1 MMMQNELEEYLR
13 NGTREIVQEI
23 ITASFKNPKAS
34 LFMARHGIDHRQAEK
49 KRKQA
54 ETVGEHIPPFLI
66 ASITEQCNLHCK
78 GCYARAVQ
86 RCGDAHPASKALTGT
101 QWSDIFSQ
109 AEELGVEFI
118 LLAGGEPFVRRDV
131 LKAAGEYPPVL
142 FPIFTNGTMI
152 DEDYLRLLDEKRNLL
167 PVLSIEGNKETT
179 DARRGPGIY
188 QKIVSIMERLKGK
201 GIIFGASVTV
211 TKANRNEVLSAA
223 FIRSLQTAGAKAI
236 VYVEFVPMDEAD
248 RNLAPD
254 DTDRDFM
261 RNAMDSRRKE
271 FENMVLIAF
280 PGDEKASGGCLAAG
294 RGFFHINARGGAE
307 PCPFSPYS
315 DTNVMKTSL
324 RGALRSPL
332 FQALSGGGNLSEE
345 HIGGCVLFEQRTQVE
360 ALLKKETE
368 SKT

>member
-1 MMMQNELEEYLR
+1 MMTQSGLEEYLS
-13 NGTREIVQEI
+13 NGTMQIVQGI
-23 ITASFKNPKAS
+23 IAASFKNPKAS
-34 LFMARHGIDHRQAEK
+34 LFMARHRIDHKQAEK

-54 ETVGEHIPPFLI
+54 ETTGQHIPPFLI
-66 ASITEQCNLHCK
+66 ASITEQCNLRCK

-86 RCGDAHPASKALTGT
+86 GCGDACSASKALTGA

-131 LKAAGEYPPVL
+131 LEAAGEHPSLL

-152 DEDYLRLLDEKRNLL
+152 DEKCWRLLNQKRNLW
-167 PVLSIEGNKETT
+167 PVLSIEGNQETT
-179 DARRGPGIY
+179 DTRRGPGVY
-188 QKIVSIMERLKGK
+188 QKIVDTMDCLKKK

-211 TKANRNEVLSAA
+211 TKANRDEVFAAA

-236 VYVEFVPMDEAD
+236 VYVEFVPMDAAD
-248 RNLAPD
+248 QHLAPD
-254 DTDRDFM
+254 NADRAFM
-261 RNAMDSRRKE
+261 REVMASRRKE
-271 FENMVLIAF
+271 FENMMLIAF
-280 PGDEKASGGCLAAG
+280 PGDEKTSGGCLAAG

-315 DTNVMKTSL
+315 DTNVMETSL
-324 RGALRSPL
+324 RAALRSPL
-332 FQALSGGGNLSEE
+332 FQALSGGGNLTKE
-345 HIGGCVLFEQRTQVE
+345 HIGGCVLFEQREQVW

-368 SKT
+368 CKA